1 MRKTLIKCVCIT
13 LLALCIAGVAG
24 LLSLSAGESK
34 QHIEQQTATSAAP
47 KYTFSAYQGKL
58 ALFEN
63 GYAMPVEIYDVYLD
77 TLPPEEQ
84 TKIENGIFAE
94 SDVEIQKII
103 EDYTS

>member
-1 MRKTLIKCVCIT
+1 MRKTLLKCVCIV
-13 LLALCIAGVAG
+13 LIALCIVGAAG
-24 LLSLSAGESK
+24 LFSLSVGESK
-34 QHIEQQTATSAAP
+34 DIAQQPETSHAP

-58 ALFEN
+58 ALFER

-84 TKIENGIFAE
+84 IKIENGIFAE
-94 SDVEIQKII
+94 SDAEIQKII

>member
-1 MRKTLIKCVCIT
+1 MRKNLIKCVCIT

-24 LLSLSAGESK
+24 LLSLSAGDGK
-34 QHIEQQTATSAAP
+34 HIEQPTVTSAAP
-47 KYTFSAYQGKL
+47 KYTFSVYQGKL
-58 ALFEN
+58 ALFEQ

-84 TKIENGIFAE
+84 VKIENGIFAE
-94 SDVEIQKII
+94 SDAEIQKII